1 MMLLEHD
8 AKRLLEDMG
17 ARIPAGLLVRDAARV
32 SPLPCASP
40 WIVKAQVP
48 VGGRGKAGG
57 VVRVDS
63 EQELSGVLGRLLG
76 STIKGRVVRCCRV
89 EEVVE
94 GTECY
99 VAIIL
104 DAARGRLRVLLSLA
118 GGVEVEVNASRGA
131 VHSRETSAK
140 VPDVLGAVD
149 DMAAALPGP
158 VAPVLREAARV
169 LAAAFFRYEATLLEI
184 NPLFVTRDAQW
195 VAGDAKLVVDDNAL
209 ARQPAIADLV
219 HERCD
224 DYPEL
229 ALKLRDGFDFVVLDP
244 DGEIGLVTTGAGLSM
259 QLVDELGE
267 LGYRAF
273 NFCDI
278 RTGQFRGNPARL
290 IEVFRRMAA
299 APTVRSV
306 LINFFAGITHLGEL
320 AQVLV
325 AALRA
330 VPELRVPITARLIG
344 NGLDEALAVLDAAG
358 LPLTLKTDLDDA
370 IATAMQA
377 VRR

>member
-1 MMLLEHD
+1 
-8 AKRLLEDMG
+8 
-17 ARIPAGLLVRDAARV
+17 
-32 SPLPCASP
+32 
-40 WIVKAQVP
+40 
-48 VGGRGKAGG
+48 
-57 VVRVDS
+57 
-63 EQELSGVLGRLLG
+63 
-76 STIKGRVVRCCRV
+76 
-89 EEVVE
+89 
-94 GTECY
+94 
-99 VAIIL
+99 
-104 DAARGRLRVLLSLA
+104 
-118 GGVEVEVNASRGA
+118 
-131 VHSRETSAK
+131 
-140 VPDVLGAVD
+140 
-149 DMAAALPGP
+149 
-158 VAPVLREAARV
+158 
-169 LAAAFFRYEATLLEI
+169 
-184 NPLFVTRDAQW
+184 

-278 RTGQFRGNPARL
+278 RTGQFRGDPARL

-377 VRR
+377 VRP